1 MKRFLVTTAIAT
13 LMLTAFAGCS
23 KEKEQEQG
31 TEATPT
37 PSVTLDL
44 EQGEVDL
51 ETILGEN
58 VTGESQIISLGGSFS
73 NDNASLTVYL
83 SDTGWNV
90 SGIRFPEEAGDSS
103 LLLSGPLTYQEP
115 VDLVYEENGDKL
127 TFTFASDSMTI
138 TVNEGTTYTS
148 FAGEYERMANT
159 TVPESETVV
168 PKTGSV
174 LESLGRTAAAYYMTT
189 MGDSASFTLDPS
201 TITFD
206 NAFALR
212 YVGAYTNLFLASHA
226 NLYTE
231 IAGDCLYYA
240 FAETDLNNVLLVASA
255 GKFGVANLS
264 VDGSDIVLKDD
275 VYYVPCR
282 GEYAGGIA
290 VDSDDAN
297 KEDLGDTVF
306 VEAVIVKTD
315 SSRSD
320 IDMTISVSANAAAGT
335 TGLQIDSV
343 LYSTGE

>member
-13 LMLTAFAGCS
+13 LMLTTCAGCS
-23 KEKEQEQG
+23 KEKTPEQS
-31 TEATPT
+31 TETTPT
-37 PSVTLDL
+37 PSVTVDVEQEEIDLDAVL
-44 EQGEVDL
+44 DQNGNEEAK
-51 ETILGEN
+51 
-58 VTGESQIISLGGSFS
+58 IISLGGSFS

-83 SDTGWNV
+83 TDTGWNV

-115 VDLVYEENGDKL
+115 VDLVYDNNGDKL
-127 TFTFASDSMTI
+127 TFTFDSDSMTI
-138 TVNEGTTYTS
+138 AVNEGTTYAS

-168 PKTGSV
+168 PKNGSV

-231 IAGDCLYYA
+231 IAGDRLYYA
-240 FAETDLNNVLLVASA
+240 FAEADLNNVLLVASA

-264 VDGSDIVLKDD
+264 VDGSDIVLKDG
-275 VYYVPCR
+275 VYYVPCL

-290 VDSDDAN
+290 VDSDDAD

-320 IDMTISVSANAAAGT
+320 IDMTLSVSANAAAGSA
-335 TGLQIDSV
+335 GLQIDSV